1 MNWYH
6 IVSIQFNLVLA
17 SHKFQTMNW
26 CGHLFI
32 FKKNIATN
40 TKLMLNVGHW
50 INLENGMA
58 KAIETMLCSS
68 AVVHHHHLKN
78 IRRDFTLWWWVYS
91 INSVAVVVA
100 AVAAVA
106 VVLFLFISTSLF
118 LPLFHRFSRR
128 LVAICTTIWI
138 FTWNLL
144 HPFFSCW
151 CVCVCVLLALA
162 SSISHSLGWIH
173 YWRHCLLL
181 SLLLLH
187 IHLENTHASLK

>member
-26 CGHLFI
+26 CGHLSI

-68 AVVHHHHLKN
+68 AVVHHNHLKN

-100 AVAAVA
+100 AVAVAAVA

-151 CVCVCVLLALA
+151 CVCVCVYF
-162 SSISHSLGWIH
+162 S
-173 YWRHCLLL
+173 L
-181 SLLLLH
+181 SLHQFLILSVEF
-187 IHLENTHASLK
+187 ITEDIVYCCRCCCCTFI